1 MVTQFVSRRTQ
12 MLDTSFSHTTERE
25 KDDGPEKL
33 SRKSTLNQEQLDDV
47 DPFLSRDQNQ
57 CESNRTACEA
67 NNARVSLMVSVDDE
81 TVVKAVYDRVRY
93 LQGKHASFGI
103 SKIEDAY
110 TFTEE
115 WAKNPS
121 LDDGS
126 SISQGSRRTKWSEED
141 CEVIEQ
147 AFACYE
153 KQPSKASIRGMF
165 HTQTGL
171 HEILVRNTWPR
182 CYEKV
187 CNMFKKRKM

>member
-1 MVTQFVSRRTQ
+1 

-47 DPFLSRDQNQ
+47 EILFSAEIKTNAKVNKQRVRQTMQ
-57 CESNRTACEA
+57 ESF
-67 NNARVSLMVSVDDE
+67 SLMVSVDDE

-110 TFTEE
+110 TFPEE

-126 SISQGSRRTKWSEED
+126 LISQASRRTKWSEED

-153 KQPSKASIRGMF
+153 KQPSKASIRGVSY
-165 HTQTGL
+165 TDRPT
-171 HEILVRNTWPR
+171 
-182 CYEKV
+182 
-187 CNMFKKRKM
+187 